1 MSILNYTIISVLI
14 ISSISLIGL
23 ATLSLS
29 KKLLDKLITYLV
41 SFATGTLFGGALI
54 HLLPQAYASN
64 INSLYV
70 SLWTI
75 AGLSTFFVMEKS
87 SPYKGV
93 CQQI

>member
-54 HLLPQAYASN
+54 HLL
-64 INSLYV
+64 L
-70 SLWTI
+70 
-75 AGLSTFFVMEKS
+75 
-87 SPYKGV
+87 
-93 CQQI
+93 QI